1 MNIQTNLA
9 LQVDHKM
16 MARVF
21 LLLLVSCVCLIQA
34 AYEDQYQG
42 LDMSRMTI
50 SGQIS
55 DEQREAILSII
66 QKLSG
71 QVKE

>member
-1 MNIQTNLA
+1 MNIQNNLA
-9 LQVDHKM
+9 LMADHKM

-21 LLLLVSCVCLIQA
+21 LLLLVASAYLTQA
-34 AYEDQYQG
+34 TYEDQA
-42 LDMSRMTI
+42 LDMARMTI